1 MIIIFTQGLYFWSV
15 ENIVPKP
22 EPNIYM
28 FDLKSPSAGPQK
40 LLIEGSFLRETPDFT
55 PHGMGHWINSDGLV
69 FLYVINHRRERDTI
83 ECFLYNAE
91 SLSLKHRKTIQHS
104 LFYNLNDIVL
114 VGLDELYATNDRYF
128 HSHFLKDVETYL
140 RLPWASVT
148 YYNGNTNDAKIV
160 TTGLAYANGIAKS
173 NNGK

>member
-1 MIIIFTQGLYFWSV
+1 
-15 ENIVPKP
+15 
-22 EPNIYM
+22 M

-104 LFYNLNDIVL
+104 SFSYLNDLVL
-114 VGLDELYATNDRYF
+114 VGLDELYVTHDHYF
-128 HSHFLKDVETYL
+128 STSFLSSFEEYM
-140 RLPWASVT
+140 RLPWTFVT
-148 YYNGNTNDAKIV
+148 YYNGGMKDVKIA
-160 TTGLAYANGIAKS
+160 TTGLALANGIAKS

>member
-1 MIIIFTQGLYFWSV
+1 
-15 ENIVPKP
+15 
-22 EPNIYM
+22 M

-91 SLSLKHRKTIQHS
+91 SLSLKHRKTIEES
-104 LFYNLNDIVL
+104 SFSNLNDLVL
-114 VGLDELYATNDRYF
+114 VGLDELYVTHDHYF
-128 HSHFLKDVETYL
+128 NIPFLHTFENYL
-140 RLPWASVT
+140 RLPWAFVT
-148 YYNGNTNDAKIV
+148 YYNGDMKETKIA
-160 TTGLAYANGIAKS
+160 TTGLASVNGIAKS
-173 NNGK
+173 NSGK

>member
-1 MIIIFTQGLYFWSV
+1 
-15 ENIVPKP
+15 
-22 EPNIYM
+22 M

-55 PHGMGHWINSDGLV
+55 PHGMGHWINSDGHV

-104 LFYNLNDIVL
+104 SFSYLNDLVL
-114 VGLDELYATNDRYF
+114 VGLDELYVTHDHYF
-128 HSHFLKDVETYL
+128 STAFLSRFEEYM
-140 RLPWASVT
+140 RLPWTFVT
-148 YYNGNTNDAKIV
+148 YYNGDMKDVKIA
-160 TTGLAYANGIAKS
+160 TTGLAFANGIAKS